1 MNSDKKRLTHHAD
14 TEGVLALLDG
24 YISSAMLIAAMEHG
38 LFWLLEKRSRTP
50 EEIAE
55 TLNLPLGRCRY
66 WLQYLSTLGFIT
78 LESGKYSLTGK
89 SRSGITDAFSQ
100 NTWSLLAGEA
110 RERFPPFQYFSPY
123 LADPDSIWRWTGL
136 EPPEYVQQMKADPA
150 RARRFTQM
158 LYEIHQDLANGIA
171 QQLNLTGVDRIMDL
185 GGGSGV
191 VTIALLKQYPDVE
204 ALIVDIPNVCDA
216 GAEIVEAE
224 GLSDRVQFLPADFL
238 HDNLPVD
245 FPLILECDVGVYNE
259 IIFEKVRASLRPD
272 GRYIIL
278 DQFSPSSGLA
288 PQSRLTWAVQGSL
301 RDPDFQYKT
310 ADEIAEM
317 LGHSG
322 FSKISVQPFLVS
334 SSMGRRFTDDM
345 FIIEARI

>member
-1 MNSDKKRLTHHAD
+1 
-14 TEGVLALLDG
+14 
-24 YISSAMLIAAMEHG
+24 
-38 LFWLLEKRSRTP
+38 
-50 EEIAE
+50 
-55 TLNLPLGRCRY
+55 
-66 WLQYLSTLGFIT
+66 
-78 LESGKYSLTGK
+78 
-89 SRSGITDAFSQ
+89 
-100 NTWSLLAGEA
+100 
-110 RERFPPFQYFSPY
+110 
-123 LADPDSIWRWTGL
+123 
-136 EPPEYVQQMKADPA
+136 
-150 RARRFTQM
+150 M

-204 ALIVDIPNVCDA
+204 ALIVDIPNVSDA

-259 IIFEKVRASLRPD
+259 IIFEKVRVSLRPD

>member
-1 MNSDKKRLTHHAD
+1 MNSEKKMLTHHAD

-123 LADPDSIWRWTGL
+123 LADPDSMWGWTGL

-191 VTIALLKQYPDVE
+191 VTIALE

-238 HDNLPVD
+238 HDTLPVD

-278 DQFSPSSGLA
+278 DPGQCRDLCAILISSIR
-288 PQSRLTWAVQGSL
+288 RLTRLPRCWDIPAFRRSLFNLFSYQVRWVEGS
-301 RDPDFQYKT
+301 RM
-310 ADEIAEM
+310 IC
-317 LGHSG
+317 
-322 FSKISVQPFLVS
+322 S
-334 SSMGRRFTDDM
+334 SSKREYEGRGYVRVYFQ
-345 FIIEARI
+345 